1 MSENR
6 LKQQQLIGLTGG
18 IGSGKST
25 IARVLEAMGYPVFYS
40 DVVGKE
46 LLVSDVEIRRELVE
60 LVGEKVYEDGRL
72 NRSYLAQRI
81 FSDDGVRLRV
91 NTIVHPRVR
100 AAFDDFVERQ
110 TSELIFNEAAIL
122 FETGAYT
129 KFDKT
134 VLVTA
139 PLELRIARVMKRD
152 NCSREEVL
160 ERVNKQ
166 WTDAEKI
173 VLADWVIVN
182 DDKKSVLMQLEA
194 MVSGIVLT

>member
-40 DVVGKE
+40 DMVGKE
-46 LLVSDVEIRRELVE
+46 LLVSDAEIRRELVE
-60 LVGEKVYEDGRL
+60 LVGEKVYEGGKL
-72 NRSYLAQRI
+72 NRTYLAERI
-81 FSDDGVRLRV
+81 FSDDGLRLKV
-91 NTIVHPRVR
+91 NAIVHPRVR
-100 AAFDDFVERQ
+100 AAFDDFAERQ
-110 TSELIFNEAAIL
+110 TSELVFNEAAIL

>member
-46 LLVSDVEIRRELVE
+46 LLVSDAEIRRELVE
-60 LVGEKVYEDGRL
+60 LVGERVYEGGKL
-72 NRSYLAQRI
+72 NRSYLAERI
-81 FSDDGVRLRV
+81 FSDDALRLKV
-91 NTIVHPRVR
+91 NAIVHPRVR
-100 AAFDDFVERQ
+100 VAFDDFVEQQ
-110 TSELIFNEAAIL
+110 TSELVFNEAAIL

-139 PLELRIARVMKRD
+139 PLELRIARVMTRD

-160 ERVNKQ
+160 ERINKQ
-166 WTDAEKI
+166 WTDAKKI

-182 DDKKSVLMQLEA
+182 DDKESVLMQLEA
-194 MVSGIVLT
+194 MVSGIVS